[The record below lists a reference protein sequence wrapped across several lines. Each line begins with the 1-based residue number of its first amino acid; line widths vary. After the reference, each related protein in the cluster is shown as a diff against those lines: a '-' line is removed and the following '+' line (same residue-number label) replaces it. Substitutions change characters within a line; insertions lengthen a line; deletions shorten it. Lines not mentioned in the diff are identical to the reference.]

1 MFIRESGEP
10 FTKISDTGNI
20 SANEQEMKINGRTNS
35 TDLFNGNIRPFNAA
49 EFEWFSG

>member
-10 FTKISDTGNI
+10 FTMISDTGNN
-20 SANEQEMKINGRTNS
+20 SANAQEMKIKERTNS
-35 TDLFNGNIRPFNAA
+35 TDLFIGNIRPFNAA